1 MQKLYDKLKKYTTLD
16 AIKIEESDRQYIALK
31 KMWDNTPVKN
41 PEVYLSLILANSIIC
56 YQLS

>member
-1 MQKLYDKLKKYTTLD
+1 MQKLYNKLKHFKLQD

-31 KMWDNTPVKN
+31 NLYENINNKEN
-41 PEVYLSLILANSIIC
+41 YLALIIANSIIC

>member
-1 MQKLYDKLKKYTTLD
+1 MQELYNKLKQYSVQD

-31 KMWDNTPVKN
+31 DLYNKVRDKKL
-41 PEVYLSLILANSIIC
+41 YLSLILANAIIC

>member
-1 MQKLYDKLKKYTTLD
+1 LEELYNKLKNYSIED

-31 KMWDNTPVKN
+31 ELLKN
-41 PEVYLSLILANSIIC
+41 IRNRENYLSLIIANAIIC

>member
-1 MQKLYDKLKKYTTLD
+1 MEKLYNKLKEYSISD

-31 KMWDNTPVKN
+31 KLLKN
-41 PEVYLSLILANSIIC
+41 IQNKEIYLSLILANAIIC